1 MTRYLARLLAVTI
14 LLALSSAGG
23 SLAHSSANTPLRTN
37 ADTLR
42 AAAPDLTL
50 HDATGA
56 TITLADFR
64 GKVVLLDFWATWCA
78 GCKREIP
85 WFIEFEQKYRDRGLV
100 AIGIAM
106 DDEGWPLVK
115 PYLVE
120 HPISYPIVIGS
131 ADVAKRFQVTN
142 MPVTLL
148 IDRDGRIADQHVGVV
163 DKEAWE
169 QKIRELLQE
178 RTSAPARHVR

>member
-1 MTRYLARLLAVTI
+1 MTRSLARLLSVTM
-14 LLALSSAGG
+14 LVALASAGA
-23 SLAHSSANTPLRTN
+23 SLAHSSANASLRPN
-37 ADTLR
+37 ADNVR

-56 TITLADFR
+56 AITLSDYR

-85 WFIEFEQKYRDRGLV
+85 WFIEFDQQYRDRGLV
-100 AIGIAM
+100 AIGVAM
-106 DDEGWPLVK
+106 DDEGWQIVK

-120 HPISYPIVIGS
+120 HPIPYRIVIGN
-131 ADVAKRFQVTN
+131 ADVARRFQVTS

-163 DKEAWE
+163 DKDAWE
-169 QKIRELLQE
+169 HKIRDLLQE